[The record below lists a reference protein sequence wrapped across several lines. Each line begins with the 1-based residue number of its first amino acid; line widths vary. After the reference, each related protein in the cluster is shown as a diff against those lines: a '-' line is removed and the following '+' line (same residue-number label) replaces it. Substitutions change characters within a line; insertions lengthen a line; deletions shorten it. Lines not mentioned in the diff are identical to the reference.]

1 MSSRHNLD
9 IYGMNACCEFDKIS
23 CSIFLALRTFVI
35 FVNLDLEI
43 SLVCQTK
50 PEVKKGERWKTCF
63 CC

>member
-9 IYGMNACCEFDKIS
+9 IYDMNACCEFDKIS
-23 CSIFLALRTFVI
+23 CSIFLALRTFV
-35 FVNLDLEI
+35 NLDLEI

-50 PEVKKGERWKTCF
+50 AEVKKGERWKTCF